1 MLQRKMMTADPE
13 EGEVTRGLCA
23 LLKTGPCRCAHHARW
38 ENWLWTGEVALN
50 IKLATLV
57 ITFQWEISFVKLP
70 VFRDDWVFALRV
82 GEIDRCAETCE
93 FLFKKKEKKILG
105 YFSADRCLCLALF
118 LWKNVKSTSTNG
130 WNVIKSLNDGAKEY
144 YFPMLLRAKLDVI

>member
-1 MLQRKMMTADPE
+1 MLQRKMMTADPV

-93 FLFKKKEKKILG
+93 FLFKKKEKKFWVILVPTG
-105 YFSADRCLCLALF
+105 VSAWLF
-118 LWKNVKSTSTNG
+118 FCKKKREIYEHQWLKCYKKFERWR
-130 WNVIKSLNDGAKEY
+130 KEY